1 MMSNN
6 KESERLSQLVLM
18 AWGILFGIFTVVLFG
33 VLFVIHIQL
42 DRIER
47 NSLTDDAFRS
57 TLQALEAME

>member
-1 MMSNN
+1 MSTA
-6 KESERLSQLVLM
+6 KENERLAQLVLM

-47 NSLTDDAFRS
+47 NSLIDDAYRS
-57 TLQALEAME
+57 TVEALGQ